1 MALPIS
7 RHSLGVSA
15 VATVADDGKVGN
27 VPPLRTYRAAPLG
40 SLVVTPYVLR
50 LTSDIRL
57 VGSGFFAGQ
66 SGRAERRVHG

>member
-27 VPPLRTYRAAPLG
+27 VGPLRTYRAAPLG
-40 SLVVTPYVLR
+40 PLVV
-50 LTSDIRL
+50 TSDIRHQTSSL
-57 VGSGFFAGQ
+57 QVFIPLLRAAGVGVVAL
-66 SGRAERRVHG
+66 A